1 MTTRNVQKKLKQLS
15 TKKGNGKI
23 RPLAPLISFS
33 PNASHQTEQDHL
45 PQTIT
50 LRITDLLSPTSDEI
64 FDPMRH
70 DPLKPKRPKKD
81 YHKALAILQ
90 WSKRWL
96 IIFGYQMHHF
106 SLFD

>member
-1 MTTRNVQKKLKQLS
+1 L
-15 TKKGNGKI
+15 I
-23 RPLAPLISFS
+23 ISFS
-33 PNASHQTEQDHL
+33 PNAPHQTEREYL

-70 DPLKPKRPKKD
+70 DPLKPKRPKID
-81 YHKALAILQ
+81 YHKALAISE

-96 IIFGYQMHHF
+96 IIFGYQMRHF